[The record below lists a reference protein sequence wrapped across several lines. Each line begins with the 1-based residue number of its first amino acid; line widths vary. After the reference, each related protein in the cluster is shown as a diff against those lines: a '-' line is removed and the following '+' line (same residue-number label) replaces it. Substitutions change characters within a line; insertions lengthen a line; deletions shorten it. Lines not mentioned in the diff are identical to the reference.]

1 MSNKY
6 DPDKLIN
13 DITHDRLHGANYLSN
28 AALGVMVAL
37 ALNANA
43 VDSHELIEQ
52 LKTYAKRL
60 IVARPSMAPIP
71 NKLGQLF
78 SLLPESDSMRKTLSP
93 LLEYRNQPDTPFGLQ
108 SLREKRGAV
117 SPASFRAHS
126 FFSHGIR
133 KT

>member
-28 AALGVMVAL
+28 AALGVMVAI
-37 ALNANA
+37 ALNA

-78 SLLPESDSMRKTLSP
+78 SLLPESDSLRKTLSP
-93 LLEYRNQPDTPFGLQ
+93 L
-108 SLREKRGAV
+108 
-117 SPASFRAHS
+117 
-126 FFSHGIR
+126 I
-133 KT
+133 